1 MRRVVLLNSYST
13 ASHALWERGMLVHLP
28 TAAQK
33 SGEEVEVMAISL
45 PGRHWKWRMQAS
57 ALTLVERLES
67 KGIFD
72 NEVDAFI
79 VTDMMDVGQFRAAL
93 PKAHRGVPIVLYFHE
108 NQLTFP
114 DHPEREK
121 REWDR
126 HYAFMNL
133 TSALLADAVWFNSDY
148 HRGAFLNAIPA
159 FLKALPAPR
168 PMQAESRILAKSK
181 VVPIGIDDA
190 VFEAGLHG
198 QKRFEEG
205 APIVV
210 WNHRWEYDKGP
221 RAFYD
226 LLLSVKRRGIGFRLA
241 VLGQSFQSVPA
252 VFDEMRVAFGDR
264 IVHWGHVDSREEYLG
279 HLASCQVALVTAHH
293 DFFGISVL
301 ESAAAG
307 LNVVAPSE
315 LSYPEHFGRKNL
327 CEREELEAALS
338 QALLS
343 TKTAPLIEQASLY
356 RWQNVSHRAW
366 KCLNQVWKAQ

>member
-121 REWDR
+121 KR
-126 HYAFMNL
+126 
-133 TSALLADAVWFNSDY
+133 V
-148 HRGAFLNAIPA
+148 GPAI
-159 FLKALPAPR
+159 
-168 PMQAESRILAKSK
+168 
-181 VVPIGIDDA
+181 
-190 VFEAGLHG
+190 
-198 QKRFEEG
+198 
-205 APIVV
+205 
-210 WNHRWEYDKGP
+210 
-221 RAFYD
+221 
-226 LLLSVKRRGIGFRLA
+226 
-241 VLGQSFQSVPA
+241 
-252 VFDEMRVAFGDR
+252 MR
-264 IVHWGHVDSREEYLG
+264 S
-279 HLASCQVALVTAHH
+279 
-293 DFFGISVL
+293 
-301 ESAAAG
+301 
-307 LNVVAPSE
+307 
-315 LSYPEHFGRKNL
+315 
-327 CEREELEAALS
+327 
-338 QALLS
+338 
-343 TKTAPLIEQASLY
+343 
-356 RWQNVSHRAW
+356 
-366 KCLNQVWKAQ
+366 